1 MTSVEAIIVIPARD
15 EEAQIAACLH
25 ALAAQTTG
33 SDAFEVIVVLDRC
46 ADRTG
51 AVATDAA
58 RELGLALT
66 LLEGP
71 GAGTGPARRLG
82 MDEACRRLCD
92 LGTPLGLIAS
102 SDADTRPVSDWLER
116 QLRHRDQGAAVV
128 AGRIELDP
136 AESSALPDALLARRE
151 QDAAARLRLVRRDD
165 PDAAHHHFAGA
176 SLSITAHTYREVGG
190 LEPLQALEDQAFG
203 ERLKAHGVAILR
215 APDVLVTT
223 SARTAG
229 RAQRGLSVDLAV
241 AHWMATRRYR
251 ADQFSLQ
258 ELSPRAGDQPSVAVI
273 IPTKECAKTIGPIL
287 ERAVGPARQ
296 AGLVDDVVVVDA
308 ASRDGTAGV
317 AAAHGARVLQ
327 QDSLVPELGL
337 AAGKGDAM
345 WRALQAT
352 TGEIVCF
359 MDGDTADPD
368 PAHLL
373 GLLGPLLLEDSIQ
386 MVRGAFER
394 PFAVDGHAVAHEGG
408 RVTELMARPLLNM
421 HFPLLA
427 GFSQPLAGEFAAR
440 RPLLEEIA
448 FPVGYG
454 VETATLIDALCA
466 RGLDALA
473 ETDLGTRQNRHQ
485 PLRALGEM
493 AYAILATVE
502 RRLPA
507 GRVPISGRYVK
518 PWEDGAI
525 STIALRER
533 PPVRE
538 RRSTALPTA
547 STARN

>member
-1 MTSVEAIIVIPARD
+1 MT
-15 EEAQIAACLH
+15 
-25 ALAAQTTG
+25 
-33 SDAFEVIVVLDRC
+33 
-46 ADRTG
+46 
-51 AVATDAA
+51 TDNA
-58 RELGLALT
+58 
-66 LLEGP
+66 
-71 GAGTGPARRLG
+71 
-82 MDEACRRLCD
+82 
-92 LGTPLGLIAS
+92 
-102 SDADTRPVSDWLER
+102 
-116 QLRHRDQGAAVV
+116 
-128 AGRIELDP
+128 
-136 AESSALPDALLARRE
+136 ALPHR
-151 QDAAARLRLVRRDD
+151 
-165 PDAAHHHFAGA
+165 
-176 SLSITAHTYREVGG
+176 
-190 LEPLQALEDQAFG
+190 
-203 ERLKAHGVAILR
+203 
-215 APDVLVTT
+215 
-223 SARTAG
+223 
-229 RAQRGLSVDLAV
+229 
-241 AHWMATRRYR
+241 
-251 ADQFSLQ
+251 
-258 ELSPRAGDQPSVAVI
+258 
-273 IPTKECAKTIGPIL
+273 
-287 ERAVGPARQ
+287 
-296 AGLVDDVVVVDA
+296 
-308 ASRDGTAGV
+308 
-317 AAAHGARVLQ
+317 RVLQ

-337 AAGKGDAM
+337 AGGKGDAM

-394 PFAVDGHAVAHEGG
+394 PFEVDGRAVAHEGG

-448 FPVGYG
+448 FPAGYG
-454 VETATLIDALCA
+454 VETAELIDALCA